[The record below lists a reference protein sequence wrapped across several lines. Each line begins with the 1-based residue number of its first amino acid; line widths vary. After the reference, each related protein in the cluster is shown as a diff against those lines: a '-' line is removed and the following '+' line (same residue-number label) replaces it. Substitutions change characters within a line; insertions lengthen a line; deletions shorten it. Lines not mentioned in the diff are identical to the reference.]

1 MSSNDERRTKPRHEL
16 TVALTF
22 ESEHNFY
29 TGATRDLGGGGLFVA
44 TKVLRPVGECVRVR
58 FTLPGSEVL
67 LDAITEVRW
76 VRPKETVEGEAG
88 IGLEFLQMSSA
99 TKQAVNDYLAQRQS
113 IVHAKDGG

>member
-1 MSSNDERRTKPRHEL
+1 VNSHDERRTTPRYEL

-44 TKVLRPVGECVRVR
+44 TKLLRPVGECVRVR
-58 FTLPGSEVL
+58 FTLPGSDVL

-76 VRPKETVEGEAG
+76 VRANAAEGEAG

-99 TKQAVNDYLAQRQS
+99 TKQAVKAYLSKRDS
-113 IVHAKDGG
+113 IVHTKDG